1 MSSSELPAP
10 PWKADVGAAVFYELD
25 IRAGRV
31 VDVVPFAE
39 ARKPAYKISVDF
51 GDPVG
56 VLRTSAQVTNYSP
69 EELRGRLVV
78 GVVNLGS
85 RRIAGFESEFR
96 VLGTIQPDGTV
107 LLLRVEDG
115 VQPGAPVG

>member
-1 MSSSELPAP
+1 MTSSEQLPKKPEA
-10 PWKADVGAAVFYELD
+10 GAAAFYDLD

-31 VDVVPFAE
+31 LDVTRFSE
-39 ARKPAYKISVDF
+39 ARKPAYKMTVDF

-56 VLRTSAQVTNYSP
+56 VLRTSAQVTNYSA
-69 EELRGRLVV
+69 EELVGRMVV
-78 GVVNLGS
+78 GVVNLGTK
-85 RRIAGFESEFR
+85 RIAGFESQFL

-115 VQPGAPVG
+115 VRPGAPVA

>member
-1 MSSSELPAP
+1 VSSSELPAP
-10 PWKADVGAAVFYELD
+10 PRKADVGAAVFYELD

-85 RRIAGFESEFR
+85 RRIAGFESEFL

>member
-1 MSSSELPAP
+1 VSSGEQLPRKP
-10 PWKADVGAAVFYELD
+10 DADAATFYELD
-25 IRAGRV
+25 IRAGLV
-31 VDVVPFAE
+31 LEVAPFAK
-39 ARKPAYKISVDF
+39 ARKPACKITVDF

-56 VLRTSAQVTNYSP
+56 VLRTSAQVTNYSA
-69 EELRGRLVV
+69 EELLGRMVV

-85 RRIAGFESEFR
+85 KRIAGFESQFL

-115 VQPGAPVG
+115 VQPGAPVA